1 MARPRLGA
9 WLFWGTMLGVVTLV
23 LRVTHPGAY
32 GAHVALTYLLVI
44 LGGSVSGGRPLGL
57 ALTFAGFV
65 LIDYFFQPPIDT
77 FSLLKLHDWVMLL
90 AFLTTAVVTTQL
102 LADERARA
110 AEADQ
115 RATEVMWLS
124 QLGAEILSAGRAEE
138 TLTGIAELI
147 RTSLDVDRCEI
158 YSWSDDDLRM
168 LVASPTV
175 TSPEARLPAADI
187 VTLRALAESST
198 GSDDPA
204 DGASPAFTWRQGDG
218 RSMYVALRA
227 RRRSVGALCL
237 LDAQPIALDTARE
250 RFLAALVYYGALA
263 VERARL
269 VAEAGN
275 ADALREADHLKDT
288 LLASVSHDLRTPLTT
303 IKALAQAAALRGD
316 ENALAIE
323 EQADRLS
330 RLVTDLLDFS
340 RLKSGALPLKPEL
353 NTGEDLIGAAV
364 RQVRGLVHG
373 RTVETRVNFDEPA
386 LVGRF
391 DFLQSLRILHN
402 LLENALRYSPPSSSV
417 ELSVHR
423 EDATLVFS
431 VADRGPGIPESERER
446 IFEPFYRPAGTSTN
460 GRGAGLGLA
469 IARQLAELQGGSLEY
484 APRPAGGSIFVLR
497 LPAGDV
503 TL

>member
-1 MARPRLGA
+1 M
-9 WLFWGTMLGVVTLV
+9 
-23 LRVTHPGAY
+23 
-32 GAHVALTYLLVI
+32 
-44 LGGSVSGGRPLGL
+44 
-57 ALTFAGFV
+57 
-65 LIDYFFQPPIDT
+65 
-77 FSLLKLHDWVMLL
+77 
-90 AFLTTAVVTTQL
+90 
-102 LADERARA
+102 
-110 AEADQ
+110 
-115 RATEVMWLS
+115 
-124 QLGAEILSAGRAEE
+124 
-138 TLTGIAELI
+138 
-147 RTSLDVDRCEI
+147 
-158 YSWSDDDLRM
+158 
-168 LVASPTV
+168 
-175 TSPEARLPAADI
+175 
-187 VTLRALAESST
+187 
-198 GSDDPA
+198 
-204 DGASPAFTWRQGDG
+204 
-218 RSMYVALRA
+218 
-227 RRRSVGALCL
+227 

-275 ADALREADHLKDT
+275 ADALREADRLKDT

-364 RQVRGLVHG
+364 RQVRGLVQG

-391 DFLQSLRILHN
+391 DFLQSLRILNN

-497 LPAGDV
+497 SPAGDV